1 MQCLLHP
8 TICCF
13 SGLRS
18 GMGFGGWRDHGISC
32 PNRHPPRLPLI
43 ITDHT
48 FGGLGRPARLP
59 IIIIDHSTTME
70 EAASH
75 EGGASGRGGDI
86 LWRWGNPHMYLAGTR
101 LDQKLFCQ
109 HSSLFV
115 PADCPGDD
123 HILVFNNGR
132 NPDRLWSD
140 VLEIELPLNI
150 AG

>member
-1 MQCLLHP
+1 
-8 TICCF
+8 
-13 SGLRS
+13 
-18 GMGFGGWRDHGISC
+18 
-32 PNRHPPRLPLI
+32 
-43 ITDHT
+43 
-48 FGGLGRPARLP
+48 
-59 IIIIDHSTTME
+59 ME

-140 VLEIELPLNI
+140 VLEIELPDGDDGSFLRDSSGAFLPADACWRYGPRVGR
-150 AG
+150 AGSFYCTHISGCQRLPNGNTLITQGTW